1 MKIYDHIQCIGIIQ
15 NLILFIIMQ
24 GRYSIAENHCNDSP
38 IVITIQYISQKKF
51 KLSVRRNE
59 PKVNSASLCNA
70 SESVITIQYTYSK
83 IFKVFV
89 SRNKLKL
96 TECIVM

>member
-70 SESVITIQYTYSK
+70 S
-83 IFKVFV
+83 
-89 SRNKLKL
+89 
-96 TECIVM
+96 